1 MSDIVKANGNGE
13 SVVTQVSLMDTAITP
28 KQVLA
33 QLEAIKQLMR
43 EAMTAED
50 YGKIP
55 GCGDKEVLKKPGAEK
70 ICFMFRLRPDYNVI
84 EKNHPNGHLEYKIV
98 CTLYHINTNNIIGQG
113 VGSCSTLESK
123 YKYRP
128 GPAEST
134 GKPVPKE
141 YWDNWKTDP
150 KKAATAIGGKGYTVK
165 KGESGVWEIFRQGE
179 KMENPDPADQ
189 YNTVLKM
196 AKKRA
201 FVDATITSTA
211 ASELF
216 TQDLE
221 ENIEEAHVI
230 TDDKPKQAVNP
241 EDTKYAN
248 AQEAET
254 IPISDAPKSVQQSIK
269 GEAPQGE
276 TAIDKAKAFVA
287 DGYTYNPKPG
297 KEFYNPDHTVFMNKK
312 GVKDSARVTL
322 NEAGYNEFI
331 KWYRNNTESKT
342 TVNDYVPPKDNS
354 DLPF

>member
-1 MSDIVKANGNGE
+1 MSDIVKTNGNGE
-13 SVVTQVSLMDTAITP
+13 AVVAQASLMDTAITP
-28 KQVLA
+28 AQVKA
-33 QLEAIKQLMR
+33 QLEAIRKLMR

-50 YGKIP
+50 YGTIP
-55 GCGDKEVLKKPGAEK
+55 GCGDKAVLKKPGAEK
-70 ICFMFRLRPDYNVI
+70 ICFMFRLRPEFQI
-84 EKNHPNGHLEYKIV
+84 EKINHPAGNIEYKIV
-98 CTLYHINTNNIIGQG
+98 CTLYHINTGNIIGQG

-141 YWDNWKTDP
+141 YWDMRKSDP
-150 KKAATAIGGKGYTVK
+150 KKAQELLGGKGFTTK
-165 KGESGVWEIFRQGE
+165 KNDAGVWEIFRQGE

-230 TDDKPKQAVNP
+230 ADDKPKSVNP
-241 EDTKYAN
+241 EDAKYAN
-248 AQEAET
+248 APEADV
-254 IPISDAPKSVQQSIK
+254 IPLSDAPKSVQQSVK
-269 GEAPQGE
+269 GEAPKGE
-276 TAIDKAKAFVA
+276 SPLDKAKEYVA
-287 DGYTYNPKPG
+287 EGFKWKTQKAYKPDFTIYLNNDA
-297 KEFYNPDHTVFMNKK
+297 KESKK
-312 GVKDSARVTL
+312 VTFDAKGF
-322 NEAGYNEFI
+322 EDFQA
-331 KWYRNNTESKT
+331 WYRNNTESKT
-342 TVNDYVPPKDNS
+342 VVNDYVPPKDNS